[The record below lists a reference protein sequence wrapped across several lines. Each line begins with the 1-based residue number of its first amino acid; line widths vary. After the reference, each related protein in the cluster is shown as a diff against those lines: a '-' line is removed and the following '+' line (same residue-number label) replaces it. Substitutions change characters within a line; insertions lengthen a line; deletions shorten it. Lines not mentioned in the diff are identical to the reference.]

1 MILVLLH
8 FEIYN
13 VFIEPTHAV
22 VNTHITEPACWLPV
36 REVFSPFRVG
46 SSTISAI
53 LKAGFHLY
61 EFGRTIAR
69 PVVWACVVRFTEEDS
84 PVFGV
89 RATDFGSWIDFN
101 FSATSTNRANQI
113 AFILQ

>member
-1 MILVLLH
+1 MLFLKQSLIL
-8 FEIYN
+8 
-13 VFIEPTHAV
+13 
-22 VNTHITEPACWLPV
+22 AC
-36 REVFSPFRVG
+36 
-46 SSTISAI
+46 ICHKSATTCQVDSNKVSNSK
-53 LKAGFHLY
+53 LKLDLCNCVKAGFHLCK
-61 EFGRTIAR
+61 FCRTIAR